1 MTNEATRASGCCA
14 VAPSSCRSLTSPA
27 GLTTS
32 KAKLTRN
39 DLTKNTKETAQF
51 DIQVEASEAGKKV
64 LNAETK
70 FVLCQES
77 ACKPVKETVTFNL
90 VVAPSVA
97 KK

>member
-1 MTNEATRASGCCA
+1 
-14 VAPSSCRSLTSPA
+14 VSLTSPA

-51 DIQVEASEAGKKV
+51 DIQVEASETGKKV

-77 ACKPVKETVTFNL
+77 ACKPVKEEIGEVATLTRGGRINL
-90 VVAPSVA
+90 PANPGWRHPGRGP
-97 KK
+97 